1 LLQGVVSG
9 DASYWQSQWQ
19 RLKRMLFEAVLLVLD
34 VLIVLTV
41 APSACLLQG
50 VVSGDASYWQSQWQR
65 LKRMMFEA
73 VVEEPLVILVKLAD
87 RLHNMRTVY
96 ALAPAKQQAVAEE
109 TLAVWCS
116 MAGSLGW
123 HGLKVRTKVKNNSIV
138 VYLLLQGPGLH
149 RAVSG
154 GVYVVQSWGGG
165 AAWWVF
171 LLVCTR
177 WRLPS
182 GRLSRR
188 SRLRCGAAWLAHW
201 AGMASR

>member
-1 LLQGVVSG
+1 
-9 DASYWQSQWQ
+9 
-19 RLKRMLFEAVLLVLD
+19 
-34 VLIVLTV
+34 
-41 APSACLLQG
+41 

-123 HGLKVRTKVKNNSIV
+123 HGLKVR
-138 VYLLLQGPGLH
+138 
-149 RAVSG
+149 
-154 GVYVVQSWGGG
+154 
-165 AAWWVF
+165 
-171 LLVCTR
+171 
-177 WRLPS
+177 
-182 GRLSRR
+182 
-188 SRLRCGAAWLAHW
+188 
-201 AGMASR
+201 

>member
-1 LLQGVVSG
+1 MAMPATGSLNGSG
-9 DASYWQSQWQ
+9 FCMKDASTSQYDC
-19 RLKRMLFEAVLLVLD
+19 LVTKLCSLFLY
-34 VLIVLTV
+34 INQ
-41 APSACLLQG
+41 CLQG

-123 HGLKVRTKVKNNSIV
+123 HGLKVC
-138 VYLLLQGPGLH
+138 LLFWFVGL
-149 RAVSG
+149 
-154 GVYVVQSWGGG
+154 YM
-165 AAWWVF
+165 
-171 LLVCTR
+171 LL
-177 WRLPS
+177 
-182 GRLSRR
+182 
-188 SRLRCGAAWLAHW
+188 
-201 AGMASR
+201 